1 MARKKMKTDAASGR
15 KRFESSAAEPSP
27 GIVAEFW
34 EFLRTNK
41 KWWMI
46 PIVVALLVLAGLV
59 FLGGTALAPFIYT
72 LF

>member
-1 MARKKMKTDAASGR
+1 MARKRKTTPRSTAAG
-15 KRFESSAAEPSP
+15 FEEQAARQRL

-34 EFLRTNK
+34 DFFRTNK

-46 PIVVALLVLAGLV
+46 PIVLTLLLLSGLV
-59 FLGGTALAPFIYT
+59 MLSGTALAPFIYT